1 MTFQFKNRW
10 VLLTGASAG
19 IGKALALALAARGCN
34 LFLVARRASLL
45 EALAARIE
53 GLNGVQVRWLSLDLT
68 TEDAAECLLRETKDL
83 PISILINNAGF
94 GMGGAFENA
103 QASALKSMIDLN
115 VSFTLLFTRAF
126 LPRLQALPGEARI
139 MNLGS
144 IAGYQGVVNMAAY
157 AGSKAFVNTFSEGLA
172 WELRGTNIRV
182 SCLQPGSTA
191 SEFFQVAGME
201 GSRMSRAGVMSSE
214 SVAAQGVALLRSGK
228 PKRVVGW
235 VNRIRVFSL
244 RFSPRS
250 LVRLVIARLFR
261 DVG

>member
-1 MTFQFKNRW
+1 MRFQFKNRW

-45 EALAARIE
+45 EELASQIE
-53 GLNGVQVRWLSLDLT
+53 SRNGVQVRWLSLDLT
-68 TEDAAECLLRETKDL
+68 TDGAVECLLRETKEV

-103 QASALKSMIDLN
+103 QTSALKSMIDLN
-115 VSFTLLFTRAF
+115 VSFTLLLTRAF
-126 LPRLQALPGEARI
+126 LPRLQAWQGEARV

-172 WELRGTNIRV
+172 WELRGSNIKV
-182 SCLQPGSTA
+182 CCLQPGSTA

-201 GSRMSRAGVMSSE
+201 GSRMSRVGVMSSE
-214 SVAAQGVALLRSGK
+214 VVAEQGVALLASGK
-228 PKRVVGW
+228 PKRVTGW

-244 RFSPRS
+244 RFSPRF
-250 LVRLVIARLFR
+250 LVRLVINRLFR
-261 DVG
+261 DLG